1 MENRQILGLLFAML
15 LFLIKNW
22 PFYNLIC
29 SKASKM
35 LFSQAHR
42 SRCSR
47 SHSTVHRP
55 SRLPPVNDV
64 AVQRTFSVNWCC
76 STFAVLKWMEIV
88 LCILAIALIEAGVQ
102 MWRAYGFILF
112 MSAFC
117 LAITFAG
124 LIIKFCQL
132 QTGENSAF
140 PLQKLEISFNI
151 FAVFGFCIAFALLC
165 YDCIKL
171 FDEAEDY
178 YQAKENRPDSI
189 ELNDWRNRIVATT
202 LPQLIE
208 VGMNFQIHPWFLYNS
223 YPVIADIYC
232 ILQISTAGIA
242 DTLRPKSTWP
252 NSDRRLIDFS
262 VFHISQILCK
272 HSGCKSRSPMAK
284 QSLWSAFTIFL
295 HSQQSRSE
303 HQPLNCNTDWHQH
316 QTANEYH
323 HRPKWHGYRMGGLIL
338 LGFIEAS
345 TELDGEIMQQIVP
358 TCSTFDE
365 QRIAGQSQMHV
376 RISANHLQKPIAETC
391 N

>member
-1 MENRQILGLLFAML
+1 
-15 LFLIKNW
+15 
-22 PFYNLIC
+22 LIC

-223 YPVIADIYC
+223 YPDIYC

-272 HSGCKSRSPMAK
+272 HSGCKSRSPMAE
-284 QSLWSAFTIFL
+284 QSLRSAFTIFL

-345 TELDGEIMQQIVP
+345 TKLDGEIMQQIVP

-376 RISANHLQKPIAETC
+376 RISANHLQKPITETC

>member
-1 MENRQILGLLFAML
+1 MQLQRL
-15 LFLIKNW
+15 NW
-22 PFYNLIC
+22 PFYDLIC

-202 LPQLIE
+202 LFFVFLKFRYYVQLPQLIE

-223 YPVIADIYC
+223 YPVIAVKIY
-232 ILQISTAGIA
+232 
-242 DTLRPKSTWP
+242 
-252 NSDRRLIDFS
+252 
-262 VFHISQILCK
+262 
-272 HSGCKSRSPMAK
+272 
-284 QSLWSAFTIFL
+284 
-295 HSQQSRSE
+295 
-303 HQPLNCNTDWHQH
+303 
-316 QTANEYH
+316 
-323 HRPKWHGYRMGGLIL
+323 
-338 LGFIEAS
+338 
-345 TELDGEIMQQIVP
+345 
-358 TCSTFDE
+358 
-365 QRIAGQSQMHV
+365 
-376 RISANHLQKPIAETC
+376 
-391 N
+391 

>member
-1 MENRQILGLLFAML
+1 ML
-15 LFLIKNW
+15 LQQQQLRKWPMLIVISCCGLDLFNKNW

-208 VGMNFQIHPWFLYNS
+208 IGMNFQIHPWFLYNS
-223 YPVIADIYC
+223 YPDIYC

-242 DTLRPKSTWP
+242 DTLLKFCVSIPAANPALQWLSKACGLLSLFFFIGNSLEANTSLSIAILTGTNTRLQMSITTAQSGMDTGWEGLFCSALSKLRPSLTVKSCNKSYQLVLRSMNNESPDKVKCT
-252 NSDRRLIDFS
+252 SGSRRIICKNRLLKRAIKTDLS
-262 VFHISQILCK
+262 V
-272 HSGCKSRSPMAK
+272 
-284 QSLWSAFTIFL
+284 
-295 HSQQSRSE
+295 
-303 HQPLNCNTDWHQH
+303 
-316 QTANEYH
+316 
-323 HRPKWHGYRMGGLIL
+323 
-338 LGFIEAS
+338 
-345 TELDGEIMQQIVP
+345 
-358 TCSTFDE
+358 
-365 QRIAGQSQMHV
+365 
-376 RISANHLQKPIAETC
+376 
-391 N
+391 